1 MEYRIKK
8 IEVIES
14 KTDYFIDTEGNVF
27 SSFGCKN
34 GELKKLKPKL
44 DRYGYYTIGLR
55 DTNGK
60 KNHFTVHRLVALHFI
75 DNDNPKEKTTVNHIN
90 NIKTDNRVENLEW
103 MSQAD
108 NNRYRFK
115 MGYKVDGSGWTV
127 FDKNDAKDILMLF
140 YKDNISRINIKKK
153 YNDKYTSQSIGDLLN
168 NKIKCFNY
176 LFEELNITQ
185 EEISIRKGVV
195 DEYRKQEV
203 YNALYE
209 YLTGNTNKKE
219 ICGKYNMSRGMLN
232 RYLTGDR
239 LGFIVEQVKKDLN
252 IA

>member
-14 KTDYFIDTEGNVF
+14 KTNYFVDTEGNIF

-55 DTNGK
+55 DMNGK

-75 DNDNPKEKTTVNHIN
+75 DNDNPQEKTTVNHIN

-115 MGYKVDGSGWTV
+115 MGFKVDGSVRTI
-127 FDKNDAKDILMLF
+127 FDKNDAKDILILF
-140 YKDNISRINIKKK
+140 YKDNVSRINIKKK
-153 YNDKYTSQSIGDLLN
+153 YNDKYTRQSIENLLN

-176 LFEELNITQ
+176 LFEELNIPQ
-185 EEISIRKGVV
+185 EEIARRRGFV

-209 YLTGNTNKKE
+209 YFAENVNKKE
-219 ICGKYNMSRGMLN
+219 ICEKYNMSRDMLN
-232 RYLTGDR
+232 SYLIGDR
-239 LGFIVEQVKKDLN
+239 LGFIIEQVKKDLN
-252 IA
+252 IS

>member
-14 KTDYFIDTEGNVF
+14 KTNYFVDTEGNVF
-27 SSFGCKN
+27 SSFGCKS

-44 DRYGYYTIGLR
+44 DKYGYYTIGLR

-60 KNHFTVHRLVALHFI
+60 KKFFTIHRLVALHFI
-75 DNDNPKEKTTVNHIN
+75 DNDNPQEKTTVNHIN

-115 MGYKVDGSGWTV
+115 MGYRVDKSNSTIISK
-127 FDKNDAKDILMLF
+127 DEAKDILTLF
-140 YKDNISRINIKKK
+140 YKENLSRLEIKNK
-153 YNDKYTSQSIGDLLN
+153 YNKYRRQIIEELLN

-176 LFEELNITQ
+176 LFEELNISQ
-185 EEISIRKGVV
+185 EEINKKKGFI

-203 YNALYE
+203 YNALCE
-209 YLTGNTNKKE
+209 YFRGNTNKKE
-219 ICGKYNMSRGMLN
+219 ICEKYNMSRGMLN
-232 RYLTGDR
+232 SYIKGESLIYI
-239 LGFIVEQVKKDLN
+239 LEQVKKDLN
-252 IA
+252 IS